1 VLIVESYRDT
11 VTVAVQDDS
20 PRLPGRRE
28 DADRGADIVS
38 GLAIV
43 AAVSRAWGAT
53 PTSSGKT
60 VWALVG
66 RENQL

>member
-1 VLIVESYRDT
+1 MRRAIAT
-11 VTVAVQDDS
+11 AGVTRYVPIHS
-20 PRLPGRRE
+20 TREPGRRE
-28 DADRGADIVS
+28 DADRGADMVS

-43 AAVSRAWGAT
+43 AAVTRAWGAA
-53 PTSSGKT
+53 PTCSGKT